1 MVTSIRSGVLTLLH
15 TACGAGILA
24 MPYAF
29 KPFGLVPGVVMIV
42 ICGACAMQS
51 LFIQA
56 RVARYVAPGKAS
68 FSALTRLIN
77 PSLSIVFDLA
87 IAVKCFGVG
96 VSYMIVVGDLMPQI
110 MSTWTGNAWLLSR
123 NVQISLI
130 MLFFVAPLSFLKKLN
145 SLRYASMVAI
155 SSVAYLCVL
164 VLVHYVAPSNEI
176 LKLKGRVSYFF
187 PRQSHDLNMLNTL
200 PIFVFAYTC
209 HHNMFS
215 IINEQKSVRFEHVM
229 KIPLISI
236 SLALALYIAIGCAGY
251 LTFGDNIIGNIIMLY
266 PQSVSSTVGRIAIVL
281 LVMLAFP
288 LQCHPARASIHQI
301 LQYFTEENATTST
314 TSVAGPTGL
323 AGPNESSPLILNNS
337 LDINEVIEEEPIYQP
352 KDTPLRG
359 KSFIIITCGI
369 LVASYC
375 VAISVSSLAHVL
387 AIVGATG
394 STSISFIL
402 PGLFGYKLIGTE
414 HKADMPLPTRL
425 FKYSGLA
432 LFILGLLIMVTCL
445 TAALK
450 LN

>member
-1 MVTSIRSGVLTLLH
+1 MVASIRSGALTLLH

-29 KPFGLVPGVVMIV
+29 KPFGLMPGVIMIAV
-42 ICGACAMQS
+42 CGVCAMQS

-56 RVARYVAPGKAS
+56 RVAKYVPQGRAS

-77 PSLSIVFDLA
+77 PNLSIVFDLA
-87 IAVKCFGVG
+87 IAIKCFGVG

-110 MSTWTGNAWLLSR
+110 MSVWTRNAWLLSR

-130 MLFFVAPLSFLKKLN
+130 MVFLVAPLSFLKKLN
-145 SLRYASMVAI
+145 SLRYASMIAI

-164 VLVHYVAPSNEI
+164 VLVHYIAPSEEI
-176 LKLKGRVSYFF
+176 LHMKGRISYFF
-187 PRQSHDLNMLNTL
+187 PKQSHDLNILNTF

-215 IINEQKSVRFEHVM
+215 IINEQRSSRFEHVM
-229 KIPLISI
+229 KIPLIAI
-236 SLALALYIAIGCAGY
+236 SLALILYVAIGCAGY

-266 PQSVSSTVGRIAIVL
+266 PQTTSSTVGRVAIVL

-301 LQYFTEENATTST
+301 LQHFTEENATIST
-314 TSVAGPTGL
+314 TSTSSPAPT
-323 AGPNESSPLILNNS
+323 NESSPLIRDNS
-337 LDINEVIEEEPIYQP
+337 LDINEVIEEESIYQP
-352 KDTPLRG
+352 KETPLKG
-359 KSFIIITCGI
+359 KSFIVITCAI
-369 LVASYC
+369 LIASYF
-375 VAISVSSLAHVL
+375 VAISVSSLARVL

-414 HKADMPLPTRL
+414 HKEGIPLGTRL

-432 LFILGLLIMVTCL
+432 LFISGLVIMITCL

-450 LN
+450 LR